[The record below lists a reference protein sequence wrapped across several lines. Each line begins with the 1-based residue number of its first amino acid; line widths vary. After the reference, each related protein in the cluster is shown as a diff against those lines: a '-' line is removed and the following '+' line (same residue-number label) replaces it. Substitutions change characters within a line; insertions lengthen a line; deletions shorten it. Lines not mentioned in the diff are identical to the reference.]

1 MSDKNDNGKMDDQQ
15 QSHANQ
21 SDREKHNPF
30 KDTSAVTEETPEED
44 AEAEQQRKE
53 ALTERD

>member
-1 MSDKNDNGKMDDQQ
+1 MIEKNQQ
-15 QSHANQ
+15 ASGQESGQETNAA
-21 SDREKHNPF
+21 DREKHNPF
-30 KDTSAVTEETPEED
+30 KETAAPTEESPAED